1 MSELGTLVTLLPLVA
16 VTATTFVKFGVVL
29 GILRRALGGNAV
41 PPATV
46 AFVLAAVFAVF
57 VTAPVAERT
66 WAAASTLGP
75 KVSVADR
82 WAAAAKPA
90 SEFFVAHTPKPER
103 EAFVDLAKRLRPE
116 AERAAV
122 QPTDLSIL
130 MPAFCIAELKAAFQ
144 VGFFLYLPF
153 LLIELLV
160 STVLLALGM
169 QRLQPEAVSLPF
181 KLLLFVAVDG
191 WHLLAR
197 GLVLGYA

>member
-1 MSELGTLVTLLPLVA
+1 VNDLLNLAGVVPVLA
-16 VTATTFVKFGVVL
+16 VTSTAFVKFGVVL
-29 GILRRALGGNAV
+29 AILRRALGGNAV

-57 VTAPVAERT
+57 VAAPVAERT
-66 WAAASTLGP
+66 YAATNALSGKAT
-75 KVSVADR
+75 VAER
-82 WAAAAKPA
+82 WSAAAKPA
-90 SEFFVAHTPKPER
+90 ADFFLAHTPKAER

-116 AERAAV
+116 AERASV
-122 QPTDLSIL
+122 TGTELSIL
-130 MPAFCIAELKAAFQ
+130 APAFCIAELKSAFQ

-160 STVLLALGM
+160 STILLALGM
-169 QRLQPEAVSLPF
+169 QRLQPEMVSLPF

-197 GLVLGYA
+197 GLLLGYA